1 MDCEACTDRLVEL
14 LYEEL
19 PDADA
24 DATRAHLSGCEAC
37 SQAFAQIRAGKGL
50 AAMLEMAEPPAS
62 VLDAVMA
69 AARER
74 VADRAPAQEPAHERP
89 ATAPRPDDEE
99 SSGPWA
105 AFLKW
110 VGGFAMRPQLAMA
123 LTLLLIVGLGMWYL
137 PTLRQSDPADSHAI
151 VDPAPGDE
159 AGPSTS
165 LVPAEPLDL
174 EADPRTGRI
183 RTREDEAAEDRVAA
197 VRPAPP
203 APTPEPAPE
212 GAGERSVP
220 PPSPAHP
227 EGLAAGDPAGSPGE
241 VVEEALPDP
250 RIAELDVAPGETAPL
265 APQPQPRPAVRPVA
279 PTIATEVETAP
290 IVTAPAPPPTG
301 DRYREGLQHYRER
314 NYGQAA
320 EDFESVIARPGP
332 DPRVIPS
339 ALHHLARSQ
348 RAGGNCA
355 AAVRTYERLL
365 AQHPGYSGTGEA
377 MIEGAGC
384 YQRIGRLDD
393 ARRLLERARS
403 VPSVASQAQRML
415 VVLAQQERGREAV
428 DEASDY
434 DVSSAPPPQ

>member
-19 PDADA
+19 PEEDAE
-24 DATRAHLSGCEAC
+24 ATRAHLSGCEAC

-89 ATAPRPDDEE
+89 ATAPRPDEE
-99 SSGPWA
+99 EASGPWA

-183 RTREDEAAEDRVAA
+183 RTREDEAAEERVAA

-212 GAGERSVP
+212 VTGERSVP
-220 PPSPAHP
+220 PPSPP
-227 EGLAAGDPAGSPGE
+227 RRTRRDWPPA
-241 VVEEALPDP
+241 
-250 RIAELDVAPGETAPL
+250 TA
-265 APQPQPRPAVRPVA
+265 PAVRARWWRRPC
-279 PTIATEVETAP
+279 P
-290 IVTAPAPPPTG
+290 ILGSRSWTSA
-301 DRYREGLQHYRER
+301 R
-314 NYGQAA
+314 
-320 EDFESVIARPGP
+320 ARPRRWRRNRRRA
-332 DPRVIPS
+332 PRC
-339 ALHHLARSQ
+339 ARS
-348 RAGGNCA
+348 
-355 AAVRTYERLL
+355 
-365 AQHPGYSGTGEA
+365 
-377 MIEGAGC
+377 
-384 YQRIGRLDD
+384 
-393 ARRLLERARS
+393 RRRWPRRS
-403 VPSVASQAQRML
+403 RPRRS
-415 VVLAQQERGREAV
+415 
-428 DEASDY
+428 
-434 DVSSAPPPQ
+434 